1 VELPLFPLHTVLCP
15 GIALPL
21 HIFEERYRR
30 LIGQC
35 LDREEPFGVVLIRKG
50 REVGPVPEVARVGTT
65 AVIRQAAR
73 YPDGRLD
80 IVTVGETRFRID
92 SIDPGREPYLV
103 GDVELLDEPVGG
115 TAERA
120 DEAARATGRR
130 FLSYLR
136 TIQPRSDEADQPGAT
151 GQTDGDALDEFDA
164 IEAPQGTGQLTDRQ
178 RGELLMAS
186 ARRLVVSADAT
197 AVSYLIT
204 GLVQVE
210 LPRRQ
215 ELLEVPDTLSR
226 LARIDA
232 LLRREIE
239 LFSGNLRPLTPDPAL
254 SAHRRN

>member
-21 HIFEERYRR
+21 HIFEERYRL

-35 LDREEPFGVVLIRKG
+35 LDRETPFGVVLIRKG
-50 REVGPVPEVARVGTT
+50 REVGAVPQVAQVGTT

-80 IVTVGETRFRID
+80 IVTVGETRFRIHSSD
-92 SIDPGREPYLV
+92 TDREPYLV
-103 GDVELLDEPVGG
+103 ADVELLDEPVGG

-120 DEAARATGRR
+120 DEAARMTGRR

-136 TIQPRSDEADQPGAT
+136 TIQPPSDAADEPGAS
-151 GQTDGDALDEFDA
+151 GQGDGDALDELDA

-239 LFSGNLRPLTPDPAL
+239 LFSGNLRPLAPDPAL
-254 SAHRRN
+254 NAHRRN